1 LKNYIPLFIYALE
14 QNVICVKGY
23 NPLNIQQNG
32 ITPVSTC
39 TVLKAA
45 TGTATRYMVN
55 VVVVWV

>member
-32 ITPVSTC
+32 ITPIT

-45 TGTATRYMVN
+45 TGTVTRYMVN